1 MTILLISTFIW
12 WIKNKINCGSSA
24 VWYRTDK
31 RKRELTPSLI
41 LGHISNSVY
50 IGHHLSPE
58 CTITSALRQALRYG
72 CSLLLPPRSPQ
83 QLPSWCS
90 TVRSTVAVT
99 PSSPASLPP
108 PTPSKTRRPVS
119 CCRKAASGHC
129 SLVLHSTV
137 LHHQQQWNVLMPGYF
152 KMSYFIMPDKTLT
165 CWLKQKLTGW
175 YSIGH
180 AVTSAYGLQ
189 SRVSQ

>member
-1 MTILLISTFIW
+1 MYNNLSFETSFKLWLFLT
-12 WIKNKINCGSSA
+12 SS
-24 VWYRTDK
+24 
-31 RKRELTPSLI
+31 S
-41 LGHISNSVY
+41 
-50 IGHHLSPE
+50 
-58 CTITSALRQALRYG
+58 
-72 CSLLLPPRSPQ
+72 LPPRSPQ

-119 CCRKAASGHC
+119 CCRKAAPGHR

-152 KMSYFIMPDKTLT
+152 IMSYFNMSYFNMPDKTLT
-165 CWLKQKLTGW
+165 CWLKHKLTGW

-180 AVTSAYGLQ
+180 AVTSACGLQ
-189 SRVSQ
+189 SRMSQ